1 MTETF
6 PRQERGFFHLTENG
20 WLRCDFEPFPL
31 GRIETW
37 QYASHCQADDAKENV
52 RLIRVWSKPD
62 FNVERLMRLHNRFG
76 DPVQPSPERNVTLE
90 CRV

>member
-1 MTETF
+1 MSGAY
-6 PRQERGFFHLTENG
+6 PQHERGFFHLTENG

-37 QYASHCQADDAKENV
+37 QFVLQCQAEDAKENV
-52 RLIRVWSKPD
+52 RLTRVWSKPG
-62 FNVERLMRLHNRFG
+62 FNAERLLRLHSRFG
-76 DPVQPSPERNVTLE
+76 QPLEPTPQRNVTLE